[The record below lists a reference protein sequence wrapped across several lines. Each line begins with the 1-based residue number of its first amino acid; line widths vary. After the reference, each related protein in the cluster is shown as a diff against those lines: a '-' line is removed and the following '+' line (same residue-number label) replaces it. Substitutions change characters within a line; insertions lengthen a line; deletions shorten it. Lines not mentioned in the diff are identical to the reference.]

1 MPLPGF
7 QEMLG
12 TLIAEPSVSCTSPD
26 VDQSNLGV
34 VEHLAS
40 WLEDLGASIEL
51 MPLPDVPGKANL
63 IATLG
68 AGEGGL
74 VLAGHTDTVPFDEDA
89 WSQDPFAM
97 AERDDR
103 FYGLGACDMKGF
115 FPVALSAAA
124 AFAGRKLRAPL
135 VLAATCDE
143 ESSMAGGRFLLE
155 SGKPRAEAAI
165 IGEPTGLAPIH
176 AHKGFMLISIQ
187 LAGAAGHSSNP
198 ALGRN
203 ALDAMHAVMSELIRF
218 REELARRHQNPL
230 FEIEVPTMNLG
241 CLHAGDNPNR
251 ICGHAELQI
260 DLRLLPGMDSDAV
273 LESLRCR
280 VEAVATAAGTQATLE
295 SLHPPVPAFET
306 ARDGPL
312 VQLLSGLSGN
322 APGSVSFGTEAHFYQ
337 CLGAETV
344 VFGPGSIDQAHQPNE
359 FLSRNQVGPAQNA
372 LEQAIAHYC
381 L

>member
-34 VEHLAS
+34 VEHLAG

-97 AERDDR
+97 AERDDL
-103 FYGLGACDMKGF
+103 FYGLGTCDMKGF

-165 IGEPTGLAPIH
+165 IGEPTGLKPIH

-187 LAGAAGHSSNP
+187 LEGAAGHSSNP

-218 REELARRHQNPL
+218 REELARRHQSPL
-230 FEIEVPTMNLG
+230 FEIEVPTLNLG
-241 CLHAGDNPNR
+241 CLRAGDNPNR

-273 LESLRCR
+273 LDSLRCR
-280 VEAVATAAGTQATLE
+280 VEAVAAAAGTEASLE

-306 ARDGPL
+306 AQEGPL

-359 FLSRNQVGPAQNA
+359 FLARNQVGPAQNA